1 MFQYD
6 RAIAD
11 IRLALL
17 QPDNFAPSDDYL
29 MQQLAN
35 VCQLLHIQAANTGVG
50 WSNRSTEITLGA
62 NEREYTIAAGQTYGK
77 PVRLHSYDPTNA
89 RIETK
94 KIELIDRP
102 VMEAFRGTDSAIYYL
117 DAETQQPKLEFLQL
131 WGETRY
137 LRLWWETAEIKDPN
151 LGDKLP
157 VNGPF
162 HRYAVLKA
170 AVASLGACEWSA
182 LAQGLSP
189 ADAEKVFVGRRAALE
204 GGLLKQEA
212 EHADAFDG
220 WTWNNREA
228 GTGFLPG
235 YADDFEQFSQNSEQ
249 WIFGGGRW

>member
-1 MFQYD
+1 MVLLPSGPWQ
-6 RAIAD
+6 AAQVAD
-11 IRLALL
+11 LAL
-17 QPDNFAPSDDYL
+17 PAVASP
-29 MQQLAN
+29 
-35 VCQLLHIQAANTGVG
+35 AA
-50 WSNRSTEITLGA
+50 
-62 NEREYTIAAGQTYGK
+62 
-77 PVRLHSYDPTNA
+77 
-89 RIETK
+89 
-94 KIELIDRP
+94 
-102 VMEAFRGTDSAIYYL
+102 
-117 DAETQQPKLEFLQL
+117 
-131 WGETRY
+131 
-137 LRLWWETAEIKDPN
+137 
-151 LGDKLP
+151 
-157 VNGPF
+157 
-162 HRYAVLKA
+162 KA